1 MHTHPLPF
9 WVLDQW
15 VQPFS
20 QRKQGAGGCRKF
32 QHPMFF
38 VGRSDVDGGVSSP
51 LPGKYHVNDFFL
63 GCFNVFWHRFAPCSL
78 LTTATLYYI
87 QILYGNCFTDIRCF
101 FFALFVTPKASF
113 DQLDMS
119 TSLTD
124 HWWIV
129 CIPED
134 SSATLW
140 PLSYH
145 PHACTPLH
153 CILCSQ
159 CYHTIPVLLYL
170 YIVCW
175 SGKYFTLHR
184 GVTCLS
190 IEKLWLYHR
199 KASTNKIN

>member
-1 MHTHPLPF
+1 MGPAFLTKKAGSRGLQKVSASHVLCWEEWCWWWGFFPF
-9 WVLDQW
+9 A
-15 VQPFS
+15 
-20 QRKQGAGGCRKF
+20 RE
-32 QHPMFF
+32 
-38 VGRSDVDGGVSSP
+38 VSCWWFLLHS
-51 LPGKYHVNDFFL
+51 GFTL
-63 GCFNVFWHRFAPCSL
+63 GCFHVFWHRFAPCSL
-78 LTTATLYYI
+78 LMSATSYYI

-113 DQLDMS
+113 VQLDMS
-119 TSLTD
+119 ISLTD

-153 CILCSQ
+153 CILCSH

-170 YIVCW
+170 YIVMLVW
-175 SGKYFTLHR
+175 
-184 GVTCLS
+184 
-190 IEKLWLYHR
+190 
-199 KASTNKIN
+199 